1 MAAEGVNECCS
12 LECGGTSGSGSQD
25 RQLTEWSL
33 YPRGLGSVELLS
45 EAPFSWESMTGK
57 NHDCS
62 NCALRDQC
70 NGICQFARDA
80 DREAYD

>member
-1 MAAEGVNECCS
+1 VSLGPLTITTAAIDGMYS
-12 LECGGTSGSGSQD
+12 AATALELASMD
-25 RQLTEWSL
+25 ED
-33 YPRGLGSVELLS
+33 
-45 EAPFSWESMTGK
+45 MTGK
-57 NHDCS
+57 FKDCS